1 MIGEGWVRK
10 LLVHNILDIEI
21 ILSGSLLPIHAIKP
35 KPYSVPV
42 TVIILFVDIRFGNN
56 TFSFKSDFA
65 FCSIKSIFCT
75 AIIKHATERVIFL
88 FVCYRKFHKALKA
101 YIIRE
106 KFSRFNPNL
115 AYNFCDR
122 WKDNYVKYSITVGFL
137 FIYFKQN
144 I

>member
-1 MIGEGWVRK
+1 MIEKGQTRR
-10 LLVHNILDIEI
+10 LLVNNILDIEI
-21 ILSGSLLPIHAIKP
+21 ILSGSLFPIHTAKP
-35 KPYSVPV
+35 KPCSVPT
-42 TVIILFVDIRFGNN
+42 TVIIQFVDIRFGNN

-106 KFSRFNPNL
+106 KF
-115 AYNFCDR
+115 
-122 WKDNYVKYSITVGFL
+122 
-137 FIYFKQN
+137 
-144 I
+144 